1 MECEVLLILPRAIP
15 ALRISATRY
24 RARASVSLVCLNTYL
39 TMFSRLAP
47 STGRSMC
54 LRDDVVENLR
64 ETRWF
69 DFFTYN
75 DTHATNLFITLFP
88 PICLR
93 HYHALSSN
101 WTIKIT
107 EKNAY
112 FLRLCQETSL
122 SRFIYRVTNVSRFDL
137 NERFIDNELQ

>member
-15 ALRISATRY
+15 ALRTSTTRY

-39 TMFSRLAP
+39 MMFSRLAP
-47 STGRSMC
+47 STRRSIC

-64 ETRWF
+64 ETRRF

-75 DTHATNLFITLFP
+75 ETHATNLFITLFP
-88 PICLR
+88 LICLH

-107 EKNAY
+107 EKMY
-112 FLRLCQETSL
+112 IFFDYVRKHRYHVLYIEQRMS
-122 SRFIYRVTNVSRFDL
+122 VVS
-137 NERFIDNELQ
+137 I